1 MAENTDTPPSVPD
14 FAAQIA
20 ALTAQV
26 QENANKFLALEDENA
41 TLRRENRNL
50 SERLS
55 AVETT
60 PRPEVR
66 FQVPVTNMQSLETPE
81 LGNSSSQPT
90 NGPPVI
96 LGYNPQPST
105 SEGQFLLTSS
115 AVDTALLHAMSAG
128 VNALHSTPRQSS
140 QPTILATP
148 PAGVGS
154 EAPVYATMPLAST
167 PIGHSARPPSNL
179 SSIND
184 SIEQAVAKRFTEM
197 EALIQKIPGV
207 PAPIKK
213 SLPHSYADSPFVDS
227 IALIEMPRKFSFPNM
242 RMYDGTTDPTDHI
255 ASYKQRMFTAAIP
268 REQREACMCK
278 SFGSSLQGPALQW
291 YTNLANNS
299 ISSFAQLTDT
309 FVEQFA
315 SSKKLEKL
323 SGDLY
328 RIQQR
333 RTESLRDYVGRFNRE
348 KVSIPFCNNETA
360 ADAFR
365 KGLPPDGEL

>member
-81 LGNSSSQPT
+81 LGNSSQPT

-96 LGYNPQPST
+96 LGCNPQPST

-128 VNALHSTPRQSS
+128 VNALHSTSRQGS
-140 QPTILATP
+140 QPTISVIPTI
-148 PAGVGS
+148 GTGS
-154 EAPVYATMPLAST
+154 QAPIYTTMPLATT
-167 PIGHSARPPSNL
+167 PIASNL
-179 SSIND
+179 SSINE

-242 RMYDGTTDPTDHI
+242 KMYDGTTDPTDHI

-299 ISSFAQLTDT
+299 ISSFTQLTDT

-333 RTESLRDYVGRFNRE
+333 RTETMSAASTE
-348 KVSIPFCNNETA
+348 KRYQFHFATM
-360 ADAFR
+360 R
-365 KGLPPDGEL
+365 QQ